1 MYESDGSIMVYWHA
15 LDCPETP
22 TGKCSIHQLINF
34 SHMQTITFLP
44 FEIMRIKPNCPLF
57 CILTFNF
64 IIDILWAECCFYFQ
78 IRISNCLFSRN
89 IVHSKWF

>member
-22 TGKCSIHQLINF
+22 TGKCSTHQLIYF

-44 FEIMRIKPNCPLF
+44 FGIMHIKPKCPIY
-57 CILTFNF
+57 CILTFDF
-64 IIDILWAECCFYFQ
+64 MIDVMCAECCF
-78 IRISNCLFSRN
+78 CLKLQCIEYN
-89 IVHSKWF
+89 LLTQT